1 MQARQGDQ
9 VGVLPEAVTAALD
22 DVAATLNGRGV
33 VVVCGFPGS
42 GKSTA
47 ATYLAAQVQA
57 IVLDKDSFAPR
68 LEQDVMRA
76 LGGDPFDRDSEVYR
90 SVVSPGVYDGLIRMG
105 LGIGICHPVVLDAPF
120 LSVIREAA
128 VAGLRLGQHLRG
140 RTRTPDS
147 LVVHTIWLD
156 SPAGRV
162 KERMIDRGAERDA
175 PKLADW
181 DAYRSAVL
189 DSGLREIAHDVV
201 DVVISN

>member
-1 MQARQGDQ
+1 MQAWQGSQ
-9 VGVLPEAVTAALD
+9 AGVLPEAVTAALD
-22 DVAATLNGRGV
+22 DVATTLNGRGV
-33 VVVCGFPGS
+33 VVICGFPGS

-47 ATYLAAQVQA
+47 ATYLAARVRA

-76 LGGDPFDRDSEVYR
+76 LGSDPFDRDSEVYR

-105 LGIGICHPVVLDAPF
+105 LGIGSRHPVVLDAPF

-128 VAGLRLGQHLRG
+128 VAGLRLGQHLRE
-140 RTRTPDS
+140 RTRTPNS
-147 LVVHTIWLD
+147 RVVQTIWLD
-156 SPAGRV
+156 STATQV

-181 DAYRSAVL
+181 DAYRSTVL
-189 DSGLREIAHDVV
+189 DSGLREIAHAVV
-201 DVVISN
+201 DVVIGN